1 MRPEK
6 TDCTLVEISVLRASW
21 RLQNGQER
29 VICGSALASNWR
41 IHLSFNDRTFAT
53 RPLESRA
60 NMVINEFFVSALRSS
75 LVGILLIEVR
85 NLLDVSLA
93 MGGIEVS
100 SEGVGRYASPEG
112 ADLQMS
118 GPVIEGSLTL
128 RVVVREG
135 VSADGNDGLA
145 GAPALK
151 RAKKL
156 QRSHSTG
163 DVVNGSCL
171 LSDAPDTTDLDG
183 VRMRVEPLAVECR

>member
-1 MRPEK
+1 MRSEK
-6 TDCTLVEISVLRASW
+6 TDCSLVEISVLRASW

-41 IHLSFNDRTFAT
+41 IHLSFNDRSFAT

-60 NMVINEFFVSALRSS
+60 NMVINEYFVSALRSS

-100 SEGVGRYASPEG
+100 SEGVGRYASLEG
-112 ADLQMS
+112 AELQMS

-135 VSADGNDGLA
+135 VRL
-145 GAPALK
+145 
-151 RAKKL
+151 
-156 QRSHSTG
+156 TIMM
-163 DVVNGSCL
+163 CWW
-171 LSDAPDTTDLDG
+171 
-183 VRMRVEPLAVECR
+183 VRRL